1 MSGYLEPSAGG
12 SEMINLH
19 VLCLNG
25 EGCKLTL
32 PPSTLGRE
40 VRQMVLEQLPPKR
53 GGRLALQYLASPL
66 VLGQTLQEQGI
77 EGQEVALSC
86 TYVPTDMYAA
96 WRYAWGHPA
105 IEDGEEEF
113 ALEGLT
119 TMIGAWNGEYLHHLP
134 SSLQNLTFGYSS
146 NQSLKE
152 VTFPSSLKSLTF
164 GYFNQSL
171 KEVTFPSR
179 QSSMLDLRK

>member
-1 MSGYLEPSAGG
+1 MPATFGPSIGC
-12 SEMINLH
+12 EMINLQ

-77 EGQEVALSC
+77 EGQDVTLSC
-86 TYVPTDMYAA
+86 TYVPTDMCAA
-96 WRYAWGHPA
+96 WRYASGLF
-105 IEDGEEEF
+105 GGVEEEF

-119 TMIGAWNGEYLHHLP
+119 EMLGASDGEYLYNLP
-134 SSLQNLTFGYSS
+134 SKTWRLDY
-146 NQSLKE
+146 
-152 VTFPSSLKSLTF
+152 SLTRP
-164 GYFNQSL
+164 S
-171 KEVTFPSR
+171 KE
-179 QSSMLDLRK
+179 